1 MNGSRD
7 ETLAFLKIAAGDR
20 IASPWLGAVDRLG
33 ILGQDARGAVPDLD
47 EKKKKKKKKNKGAMR
62 GIHRGGVSFGS
73 ACSDASK
80 NYF

>member
-7 ETLAFLKIAAGDR
+7 KTLAFLKIAAGDR

-47 EKKKKKKKKNKGAMR
+47 GKKKKKKKKGAMR
-62 GIHRGGVSFGS
+62 GIHRSGLSFGS

-80 NYF
+80 N